1 MFDLLDTVLP
11 TEGRY
16 CIIGIGKYTDQRFA
30 DTREEAEELIQEF
43 VGKKWETYF
52 GCAKF
57 GPEDNRTHDNALYF
71 RALWMDIDCGPEKA
85 APDKNGKIKGL
96 AVTTIKRSALMPELP
111 TIAESGLKG
120 YDANNWYGVMVPAK
134 TPRAVINR
142 LNAETTKVLNMPDVK
157 SFLFN
162 QGLDAAPGTPE
173 AFGAYIKAER
183 VKWAKVIKAAGANA
197 DTRPAN
203 AANAN
208 PWLLFICAIPRESPI
223 SVYAARPKNSTSRTS
238 ASVSCLQ

>member
-1 MFDLLDTVLP
+1 MLFRSAGQV
-11 TEGRY
+11 
-16 CIIGIGKYTDQRFA
+16 QAVFA
-30 DTREEAEELIQEF
+30 TGASAVPQI
-43 VGKKWETYF
+43 
-52 GCAKF
+52 
-57 GPEDNRTHDNALYF
+57 
-71 RALWMDIDCGPEKA
+71 
-85 APDKNGKIKGL
+85 KNGKIKGL

-183 VKWAKVIKAAGANA
+183 VKWAKVIKAAGAKA
-197 DTRPAN
+197 
-203 AANAN
+203 
-208 PWLLFICAIPRESPI
+208 E
-223 SVYAARPKNSTSRTS
+223 
-238 ASVSCLQ
+238 